1 MWLAIELACS
11 SSLAP
16 RYCDIRI
23 APAVVMPLPKL
34 IRIFWKGETSV
45 IADWFSVPIL
55 PSQKV
60 SVRLY
65 IDWIKLLIITGIAS
79 MRIA

>member
-1 MWLAIELACS
+1 MAKPISE
-11 SSLAP
+11 
-16 RYCDIRI
+16 DIRI

-65 IDWIKLLIITGIAS
+65 YNWYYFFLS
-79 MRIA
+79 S